1 MATMSEIKQWGEEAE
16 ALVKA
21 RKREEEARQKIQF
34 CKKVIFSKKGEDLNM
49 GDFFSE
55 RGV

>member
-21 RKREEEARQKIQF
+21 RKAEGRAMQKITYG
-34 CKKVIFSKKGEDLNM
+34 KKTILSKKGTKLNM
-49 GDFFSE
+49 ADFFKV
-55 RGV
+55 R